1 MTPERPAFDHR
12 RERHGL
18 VGPFSGRQLTTVVA
32 AVAVT
37 AIVLFAATRP
47 LGTTSGSGPG
57 DPRPSAYLLSSPTT
71 GLSPGSIAPELAGTR
86 ANGTAWGLTDVTGK
100 PVRLA
105 DLRGKGVWINFWA
118 SWCAPCQAETPVLR
132 DTYDAY
138 RDRGLVLIGISVQET
153 NPADVAAYAAKYGLD
168 YTIAADLSADVWR
181 LYRGYGLPTHV
192 FIAPDGRIQKVAVGP
207 LTAAEAA
214 ADVES
219 ILPSPAAP
227 SAAPAGSAGPSGS
240 TGP

>member
-1 MTPERPAFDHR
+1 MAPERPAFDHR

-18 VGPFSGRQLTTVVA
+18 IGPFSGRQLTTVLAVV
-32 AVAVT
+32 AVA

-47 LGTTSGSGPG
+47 LGTTGSAGPG

-71 GLSPGSIAPELAGTR
+71 GLSPGSVAPELSGTR
-86 ANGTAWGLTDVTGK
+86 ADGTAWGLTDVAGD
-100 PVRLA
+100 PVRLGA
-105 DLRGKGVWINFWA
+105 LRGKGVWINFWA

-138 RDRGLVLIGISVQET
+138 KDRGLVLIGISVQET
-153 NPADVAAYAAKYGLD
+153 DPADVAAYAARYGLD

-181 LYRGYGLPTHV
+181 LYRGYGLPTHI
-192 FIAPDGRIQKVAVGP
+192 FIDPDGRIEKVAVGP

-214 ADVES
+214 ADVEA
-219 ILPSPAAP
+219 ILPASPTGSAAP
-227 SAAPAGSAGPSGS
+227 SGYNTP
-240 TGP
+240 